1 MHRVTE
7 LQGKARQVTVTCA
20 LRTYGSFKRASQR
33 LTYRDFGASTE
44 VLASTLSRSVLLPL
58 YEIVLPRRRRVTDT
72 DACWR
77 GCALQ
82 ACRCTMPIS
91 L

>member
-1 MHRVTE
+1 MHRVAE

-33 LTYRDFGASTE
+33 LTCRDFGASTE

-58 YEIVLPRRRRVTDT
+58 YEIVLPRRRRVTD
-72 DACWR
+72 ACRR

-82 ACRCTMPIS
+82 PCRCTMPIS